1 MKPSSRILFLTIL
14 ASFFLSG
21 LAGLVYQVVWTRYL
35 ALFLGH
41 TSYAVVAVLV
51 AFMGGLAV
59 GNAWLGARVDTLR
72 RPLMFY
78 AGLEVGIGLYAVV
91 FPQYYELVHG
101 GFLAVVRR
109 WNLTGGLLL
118 TLKFAF
124 AGVAILPPTVLMGA
138 TLPALTRYVTRS
150 LSELRSKVA
159 ALYAINSS
167 GAVVGTLLAD
177 WWWIPSIGLEACVY
191 VGATISLVI
200 GLVALILSHKSGEGE
215 TSPAPEP
222 VAKGPVERFTAAELR
237 LALAGIGISG
247 FVAMLYEVAWT
258 RLLGLAL
265 GSSTHAYSLMLITF
279 ISGIAAGG
287 WIIYRW
293 KRQTNTLDAFA
304 WAEVALAG
312 TLFVSMFFYDLL
324 PWWFILLARNLNR
337 RPETYWIYEV
347 TQGFVCFLVMFAPAV
362 CLGMTLPL
370 VSRVATAELSRTGRS
385 VGRVFAVNT
394 LGTVLGAAVTG
405 LVFLPSIGLAR
416 TFALGIGLNALIGVL
431 ILAWRR
437 RPQFRLSL
445 FVAPTLVLTVAWIAG
460 SWLNPRWQKT
470 FTLGIWRHPNELRT
484 LAEYRDRTGK
494 VDLKYHRDGAG
505 STVAVTAHRNS
516 DGSPMIALRVNGKAD
531 ASTGTDIMTQLLVGH
546 IPTLLHPA
554 PRDGLVVGA
563 GSGMTAGALLR
574 HPTMRRVDLVE
585 ISPEVIHAA
594 GTFFAEANQNALQ
607 DSRLHVAIEDA
618 KCFLK
623 TTPQEYD
630 IIVTE
635 PSNPWMAGV
644 AAVFS
649 REFYQDCRSRLR
661 PGGIIAQWLQ
671 AYETD
676 DRTLDMVVATI
687 SSVFPNMSVW
697 QTSTG
702 DLLLVGAPDS
712 ISIDVEGVAD
722 RMKAPEVAAELKRIS
737 IDRSFVLF
745 SLQHLPFGDG
755 AFLPAPDTL
764 LHSDFY
770 PQLEYAAERAF
781 FVKEISV
788 KPQTL
793 SEMQS
798 TRPRTLLGDWL
809 RTHTPDASDLAALA
823 LFMEKY
829 PVHGDQLHRSVL
841 NRWLQLEPGERTALR
856 AVAQLAGQYA
866 PPSAEFE
873 RLASLSGYQLEDS
886 FREVGLL
893 RQFAGLN
900 VLAYRGDRSAF
911 NLPSWTNA
919 EFFSRLAMGL
929 DVTNS
934 RSHRMHVAEILWDR
948 GADDKFLQLAEECFN
963 PDAKFGPVNFKLDAE
978 AAQIVLSRIL
988 DTHLRRGNLTNAL
1001 SWAIAARTHGYLDPK
1016 HPVQNLR
1023 LHLLARRAFAEALG
1037 TVSAAAH

>member
-51 AFMGGLAV
+51 AFMGGLAL

-78 AGLEVGIGLYAVV
+78 ACLEVGIGFYAAF
-91 FPQYYELVHG
+91 FPQYFELVHG
-101 GFLAVVRR
+101 GFLMVVRR
-109 WNLTGGLLL
+109 LNPMGGALLA
-118 TLKFAF
+118 LKFVF
-124 AGVAILPPTVLMGA
+124 AGIAILPPTVLMGA

-200 GLVALILSHKSGEGE
+200 GLVSLVLSHQSGEGA
-215 TSPAPEP
+215 TSPAREP
-222 VAKGPVERFTAAELR
+222 VAKEPVESFTPAELR
-237 LALAGIGISG
+237 LALIGIGVSG

-293 KRQTNTLDAFA
+293 KRQTNTLAAFA

-312 TLFVSMFFYDLL
+312 TLFASMFFYDLI
-324 PWWFILLARNLNR
+324 PWWFIVLARNLNR

-347 TQGFVCFLVMFAPAV
+347 TQGFVCFLVMFGPAV

-405 LVFLPSIGLAR
+405 LLFLPYFGLAQ
-416 TFALGIGLNALIGVL
+416 TFALGIGLNALVGVL

-445 FVAPTLVLTVAWIAG
+445 LVAPALVLAVAWAAG

-470 FTLGIWRHPNELRT
+470 FTLGIWRSPNDFRT
-484 LAEYRDRTGK
+484 LAEYRTRAAA
-494 VDLKYHRDGAG
+494 VELKYHRDGAG
-505 STVAVTAHRNS
+505 STVAVTAHRNP
-516 DGSPMIALRVNGKAD
+516 DGSPLISLRINGKAD
-531 ASTGTDIMTQLLVGH
+531 ASTGTDIVTQLLAGH
-546 IPTLLHPA
+546 IPSLLHPG

-585 ISPEVIHAA
+585 ISPEVVYAA
-594 GTFFAEANQNALQ
+594 GTFFAEANQNALR
-607 DSRLHVAIEDA
+607 DPRLHVAVEDA

-623 TTPQEYD
+623 TTIQEYD
-630 IIVTE
+630 VIVTE

-649 REFYQDCRSRLR
+649 REYYQDCRSRLR
-661 PGGIIAQWLQ
+661 SGGIIAQWLQ
-671 AYETD
+671 SYETD

-687 SSVFPNMSVW
+687 SSVFPNLSVW

-702 DLLLVGAPDS
+702 DLLLVGSADPV
-712 ISIDVEGVAD
+712 SIDVEGVAV
-722 RMKAPEVAAELKRIS
+722 RMKAPEVAMDLKRVT
-737 IDRSFVLF
+737 IDRPYVLF

-755 AFLPAPDTL
+755 AFLPAATTI

-781 FVKEISV
+781 FVKEFSV
-788 KPQTL
+788 KPQRL
-793 SEMQS
+793 SEMFS

-809 RTHTPDASDLAALA
+809 QTHPADSSDLAALA
-823 LFMEKY
+823 QFMEKF
-829 PVHGDQLHRSVL
+829 PMHGDQLHRSVL
-841 NRWLQLEPGERTALR
+841 NRLLQQAPGERTALR
-856 AVAQLAGQYA
+856 AIAELAGEYA

-873 RLASLSGYQLEDS
+873 RLARLPGYQLEDS

-900 VLAYRGDRSAF
+900 LLAYRGDRSAF

-948 GADDKFLQLAEECFN
+948 GADEKFLQIAEECFN
-963 PDAKFGPVNFKLDAE
+963 PDAKFGPVNFKLDSE
-978 AAQIVLSRIL
+978 AAQIVLARIL

-1001 SWAIAARTHGYLDPK
+1001 SWAIAARTHGYLDPGM
-1016 HPVQNLR
+1016 PGQNPR
-1023 LHLLARRAFAEALG
+1023 LQLLARRTFAEAMG
-1037 TVSAAAH
+1037 TAGVAAH

>member
-1 MKPSSRILFLTIL
+1 MKYSSRVIFITIL
-14 ASFFLSG
+14 SSFFLSG

-41 TSYAVVAVLV
+41 TSYAVVAVLI
-51 AFMGGLAV
+51 AFMGGLAL

-78 AGLEVGIGLYAVV
+78 AALEVGIGFYAVI
-91 FPQYYELVHG
+91 FPQYFELIHG
-101 GFLAVVRR
+101 GFLMMVRQL
-109 WNLTGGLLL
+109 NPTGATLLA
-118 TLKFAF
+118 LKFVF
-124 AGVAILPPTVLMGA
+124 AGIAILPPTVLMGA

-150 LSELRSKVA
+150 LSELRGKVA

-167 GAVVGTLLAD
+167 GAVAGTLLAD
-177 WWWIPSIGLEACVY
+177 WWWIPSIGLEACVFI
-191 VGATISLVI
+191 GATISLLI
-200 GLVALILSHKSGEGE
+200 GLVSLILSHKSGEGTTAPE
-215 TSPAPEP
+215 PEP
-222 VAKGPVERFTAAELR
+222 VAPGIVESFTPAELR
-237 LALAGIGISG
+237 LALIGIGVSG

-293 KRQTNTLDAFA
+293 KRQTNTLAAFA
-304 WAEVALAG
+304 WAELALAG
-312 TLFVSMFFYDLL
+312 TLFASMFFYDLL
-324 PWWFILLARNLNR
+324 PWWFIVLARNLSR
-337 RPETYWIYEV
+337 RPETYWIYEA
-347 TQGFVCFLVMFAPAV
+347 TQGLVCFTVMFVPAV

-405 LVFLPSIGLAR
+405 LLFLPYLGLAR

-445 FVAPTLVLTVAWIAG
+445 LVAPALVLAAAWSAG

-470 FTLGIWRHPNELRT
+470 FTLGVWRNPNDFRT
-484 LAEYRDRTGK
+484 LAEYRARAAK

-505 STVAVTAHRNS
+505 STVAVTAHRNL
-516 DGSPMIALRVNGKAD
+516 DGSPMISLRVNGKAD
-531 ASTGTDIMTQLLVGH
+531 ASTGTDIVTQLLAGH
-546 IPTLLHPA
+546 IPGLLHPGL
-554 PRDGLVVGA
+554 RDALVVGA
-563 GSGMTAGALLR
+563 GSGMTAGSLLR
-574 HPTMRRVDLVE
+574 HPTIRRVDLVE

-607 DSRLHVAIEDA
+607 DPRLHVAIEDA
-618 KCFLK
+618 KCFLQ
-623 TTPQEYD
+623 TTTQEYD
-630 IIVTE
+630 VIVTE

-649 REFYQDCRSRLR
+649 REYYQDCRSRLR
-661 PGGIIAQWLQ
+661 SGGIIAQWLQ
-671 AYETD
+671 SYETD

-687 SSVFPNMSVW
+687 GSVFPYLSVW

-702 DLLLVGAPDS
+702 DLLLVGSPERMK
-712 ISIDVEGVAD
+712 IDVEEVAL
-722 RMKAPEVAAELKRIS
+722 RMKAPEVAMDLKRIS
-737 IDRSFVLF
+737 IERPFVLF
-745 SLQHLPFGDG
+745 SLEHLPFGDG
-755 AFLPAPDTL
+755 AFLPAADTI
-764 LHSDFY
+764 LHSDFF
-770 PQLEYAAERAF
+770 PQLEYAAEKAF
-781 FVKEISV
+781 FVKDFSV
-788 KPQTL
+788 KPQRL

-809 RTHTPDASDLAALA
+809 RAHPADASDLAGLA
-823 LFMEKY
+823 QFMEKF
-829 PVHGDQLHRSVL
+829 PMHGDQLRRSVL
-841 NRWLQLEPGERTALR
+841 NRWLQLEPGDKTALR
-856 AVAQLAGQYA
+856 SAAELAGEFA
-866 PPSAEFE
+866 PPSSEYG
-873 RLASLSGYQLEDS
+873 RLARLPGYQFEDS
-886 FREVGLL
+886 LREVGLL
-893 RQFAGLN
+893 RQFAGLH

-911 NLPSWTNA
+911 NQPSWTNA
-919 EFFSRLAMGL
+919 DFFSRVAMGL
-929 DVTNS
+929 DTENS

-948 GADDKFLQLAEECFN
+948 GADEQFLKMAEECFN
-963 PDAKFGPVNFKLDAE
+963 PNAKFGPVNFKLDSE

-988 DTHLRRGNLTNAL
+988 DTYLRRGDLTNAVG
-1001 SWAIAARTHGYLDPK
+1001 WAIAARTHGYLDPK
-1016 HPVQNLR
+1016 QPGQNPR
-1023 LHLLARRAFAEALG
+1023 LLLLARRTFAEAEAL
-1037 TVSAAAH
+1037 AKP